1 MHLCIKK
8 SLIPSKNQTSTTV
21 ISDFPAKK
29 AIFAKDLQNSSQL
42 YKIMYQ
48 KFIINQEGVLKFGR
62 VYQHRDLL
70 DWNEDC
76 PYGGGLWKL
85 DEGRRAILLYGRSFA
100 FGAADFNQVRRI
112 EWSGIGGTPYP
123 LFFLPHWPK
132 EESMIPVY
140 AKPY

>member
-1 MHLCIKK
+1 
-8 SLIPSKNQTSTTV
+8 
-21 ISDFPAKK
+21 
-29 AIFAKDLQNSSQL
+29 
-42 YKIMYQ
+42 MYQ

-70 DWNEDC
+70 GWNEDC

-100 FGAADFNQVRRI
+100 FGAPDFNHVRRI

-123 LFFLPHWPK
+123 LFFLPHWPN
-132 EESMIPVY
+132 EESMVPVY
-140 AKPY
+140 ANPYQ

>member
-1 MHLCIKK
+1 MNRLN
-8 SLIPSKNQTSTTV
+8 LN
-21 ISDFPAKK
+21 ISDKSRLFYYKK
-29 AIFAKDLQNSSQL
+29 GYLCKRFTKQDSSI
-42 YKIMYQ
+42 YKMYQ

-70 DWNEDC
+70 GWDEDC

-100 FGAADFNQVRRI
+100 FGAPDFNQVRRI

-140 AKPY
+140 ANPY